1 MLRKCAKIERTGG
14 QGSLKIIIIIIII
27 IIVINYFKLVTL
39 ECFGKHSCTNYLIF
53 FHTHKKSEVVRAGM
67 IILKTQKGKLRS

>member
-14 QGSLKIIIIIIII
+14 QGSLKIIIII
-27 IIVINYFKLVTL
+27 INYFKLVTL

-67 IILKTQKGKLRS
+67 IILKTQKGKLRP